1 MQTRQINSATNFT
14 RAWAW
19 AMLMFAIALEI
30 CGLSILKALDNA
42 GHGTAGKVAL
52 VVLMNISYFL
62 MSLTLRQIAVGV
74 AYATWEIV
82 GGIGVLLVSFVFF
95 DPHLSTAQYF
105 GIALG
110 FSGIVCIILGE
121 EHSES
126 RNLDADLR
134 KDSRVDS
141 NVDSRKDSQ
150 IDSANMCD
158 SRGESRESTTDSR
171 DSNIK

>member
-1 MQTRQINSATNFT
+1 
-14 RAWAW
+14 
-19 AMLMFAIALEI
+19 MLIAAIALEI

-42 GHGTAGKVAL
+42 GQGAIGKVAL
-52 VVLMNISYFL
+52 VILMNLSYFL

-95 DPHLSTAQYF
+95 EPHLSTAQYF

-121 EHSES
+121 EHSENGS
-126 RNLDADLR
+126 
-134 KDSRVDS
+134 S
-141 NVDSRKDSQ
+141 SQ
-150 IDSANMCD
+150 DTKAIHDKA
-158 SRGESRESTTDSR
+158 
-171 DSNIK
+171 KAQ

>member
-1 MQTRQINSATNFT
+1 MQINKNATHITHAKCT
-14 RAWAW
+14 RTWAW
-19 AMLMFAIALEI
+19 AMLILAIALEI

-42 GHGTAGKVAL
+42 GQGALGKVAL

-110 FSGIVCIILGE
+110 FSGIICIILGE
-121 EHSES
+121 EHGES
-126 RNLDADLR
+126 QGLGADSGIDSSVDSH
-134 KDSRVDS
+134 KDSP
-141 NVDSRKDSQ
+141 NLCETK
-150 IDSANMCD
+150 
-158 SRGESRESTTDSR
+158 GESNCKSLESSTDSH
-171 DSNIK
+171 DLSAK

>member
-1 MQTRQINSATNFT
+1 MQIKQTAQINSTTHAKST

-19 AMLMFAIALEI
+19 AMLMSAIALEI

-42 GHGTAGKVAL
+42 GHGAFGKVAL
-52 VVLMNISYFL
+52 IVLMNLSYFL

-105 GIALG
+105 GIAFG
-110 FSGIVCIILGE
+110 FAGIVCIILGE

-126 RNLDADLR
+126 R
-134 KDSRVDS
+134 
-141 NVDSRKDSQ
+141 
-150 IDSANMCD
+150 
-158 SRGESRESTTDSR
+158 ESSTDSS
-171 DSNIK
+171 DSIAK

>member
-1 MQTRQINSATNFT
+1 MQLNKNVINTTNTRFT

-42 GHGTAGKVAL
+42 GYSTLGKVAL
-52 VVLMNISYFL
+52 IVLMNVSYFL

-110 FSGIVCIILGE
+110 FSGIICIILGE
-121 EHSES
+121 EH
-126 RNLDADLR
+126 
-134 KDSRVDS
+134 
-141 NVDSRKDSQ
+141 
-150 IDSANMCD
+150 
-158 SRGESRESTTDSR
+158 GESRIDSR
-171 DSNIK
+171 IDLANLCDSNGVSHESGVDSSIK

>member
-1 MQTRQINSATNFT
+1 
-14 RAWAW
+14 
-19 AMLMFAIALEI
+19 MLMLAIALEI

-42 GHGTAGKVAL
+42 GQGALGKVAL

-110 FSGIVCIILGE
+110 FAGIVCIILGE
-121 EHSES
+121 EHAES
-126 RNLDADLR
+126 SDKSAKIAESSL
-134 KDSRVDS
+134 
-141 NVDSRKDSQ
+141 
-150 IDSANMCD
+150 DSAA
-158 SRGESRESTTDSR
+158 SAT
-171 DSNIK
+171 KKA

>member
-1 MQTRQINSATNFT
+1 
-14 RAWAW
+14 
-19 AMLMFAIALEI
+19 MLIAAIALEI

-105 GIALG
+105 GIAFG
-110 FSGIVCIILGE
+110 FAGIVCIILGE
-121 EHSES
+121 EHAES
-126 RNLDADLR
+126 
-134 KDSRVDS
+134 S
-141 NVDSRKDSQ
+141 NKSAESSL
-150 IDSANMCD
+150 DSAD
-158 SRGESRESTTDSR
+158 SATKEA
-171 DSNIK
+171 

>member
-1 MQTRQINSATNFT
+1 MQVSKLTLDFWRVKGYNSRILDLRKRIRFVQTNATNAKNSRT
-14 RAWAW
+14 VAW
-19 AMLMFAIALEI
+19 AMLIAAIALEI

-42 GHGTAGKVAL
+42 GQGAIGKVAL
-52 VVLMNISYFL
+52 VILMNLSYFL

-95 DPHLSTAQYF
+95 EPHLSTAQYF

-121 EHSES
+121 EHSENGS
-126 RNLDADLR
+126 SLPKDAKAIHD
-134 KDSRVDS
+134 KA
-141 NVDSRKDSQ
+141 KAQ
-150 IDSANMCD
+150 
-158 SRGESRESTTDSR
+158 
-171 DSNIK
+171 

>member
-1 MQTRQINSATNFT
+1 MQTSTNATFT
-14 RAWAW
+14 RARAW
-19 AMLMFAIALEI
+19 AMLLAAITLEI

-42 GHGTAGKVAL
+42 GHGALGKVAL

-110 FSGIVCIILGE
+110 FAGIVCIILGE
-121 EHSES
+121 EHAEYSDKSARIVES
-126 RNLDADLR
+126 SLD
-134 KDSRVDS
+134 ST
-141 NVDSRKDSQ
+141 
-150 IDSANMCD
+150 DSA
-158 SRGESRESTTDSR
+158 T
-171 DSNIK
+171 K

>member
-1 MQTRQINSATNFT
+1 MQVSKLTLDFWCVKGYNSRILDLRKRIRFVQTNATNAKNSRT
-14 RAWAW
+14 VAW
-19 AMLMFAIALEI
+19 AMLIAAIALEI

-42 GHGTAGKVAL
+42 GQGAIGKVSL
-52 VVLMNISYFL
+52 VILMNLSYFL

-95 DPHLSTAQYF
+95 EPHLSTAQYF

-121 EHSES
+121 EHSENGS
-126 RNLDADLR
+126 
-134 KDSRVDS
+134 S
-141 NVDSRKDSQ
+141 SQ
-150 IDSANMCD
+150 DTKAIHDKA
-158 SRGESRESTTDSR
+158 
-171 DSNIK
+171 KAQ

>member
-1 MQTRQINSATNFT
+1 MQVSKLTLDFWRVKGYNSRILDLRKRIRFVQTNATNAKNSRT
-14 RAWAW
+14 VAW
-19 AMLMFAIALEI
+19 AMLIAAIALEI

-42 GHGTAGKVAL
+42 GQGTIGKVAL
-52 VVLMNISYFL
+52 VILMNLSYFL

-95 DPHLSTAQYF
+95 EPHLSTAQYF

-121 EHSES
+121 EHSKNGS
-126 RNLDADLR
+126 SSQDAKAIHD
-134 KDSRVDS
+134 KA
-141 NVDSRKDSQ
+141 KAQ
-150 IDSANMCD
+150 
-158 SRGESRESTTDSR
+158 
-171 DSNIK
+171 

>member
-1 MQTRQINSATNFT
+1 MQVSKLTLDFWCVKGYNSRILDLRKRIRFVQTNATNAKSSRT
-14 RAWAW
+14 VAW
-19 AMLMFAIALEI
+19 AMLIAAIALEI

-42 GHGTAGKVAL
+42 GQGTIGKVAL
-52 VVLMNISYFL
+52 VILMNLSYFL

-95 DPHLSTAQYF
+95 EPHLSTAQYF

-121 EHSES
+121 EHSNGS
-126 RNLDADLR
+126 SSQDAKAIHD
-134 KDSRVDS
+134 KA
-141 NVDSRKDSQ
+141 KAQ
-150 IDSANMCD
+150 
-158 SRGESRESTTDSR
+158 
-171 DSNIK
+171 

>member
-1 MQTRQINSATNFT
+1 MQTIANAKNP

-19 AMLMFAIALEI
+19 AMLMSAIALEI

-42 GHGTAGKVAL
+42 GQGTIGKVAL
-52 VVLMNISYFL
+52 VLLMNLSYFL

-95 DPHLSTAQYF
+95 EPHLSTAQYF

-121 EHSES
+121 EHGDSSES
-126 RNLDADLR
+126 SGNLSA
-134 KDSRVDS
+134 DS
-141 NVDSRKDSQ
+141 N
-150 IDSANMCD
+150 ANLNSVRHC
-158 SRGESRESTTDSR
+158 EAREQSER
-171 DSNIK
+171 NEAIHNKAKAR

>member
-1 MQTRQINSATNFT
+1 MQTNKNATHITNAKFT

-42 GHGTAGKVAL
+42 GHGTLGKVAL
-52 VVLMNISYFL
+52 IVLMNISYFL

-121 EHSES
+121 EHGES
-126 RNLDADLR
+126 QGLGADFR
-134 KDSRVDS
+134 KDSSIDS
-141 NVDSRKDSQ
+141 HT
-150 IDSANMCD
+150 DSANLCEIK
-158 SRGESRESTTDSR
+158 GESSAKSTTDSR
-171 DSNIK
+171 NSSIK

>member
-1 MQTRQINSATNFT
+1 MQVSKLTLDFWRVKGYNSRILDLRKRIRFVQTNTQTNATNAKNSRT
-14 RAWAW
+14 VAW
-19 AMLMFAIALEI
+19 AMLIAAIALEI

-42 GHGTAGKVAL
+42 GKGTIGKVAL
-52 VVLMNISYFL
+52 VILMNLSYFL

-95 DPHLSTAQYF
+95 EPHLSTAQYF

-121 EHSES
+121 EHSKNGS
-126 RNLDADLR
+126 SSQDAKAIHD
-134 KDSRVDS
+134 KA
-141 NVDSRKDSQ
+141 KAQ
-150 IDSANMCD
+150 
-158 SRGESRESTTDSR
+158 
-171 DSNIK
+171 

>member
-1 MQTRQINSATNFT
+1 MQTNTQTNATNAKNS
-14 RAWAW
+14 RAGAW
-19 AMLMFAIALEI
+19 AMLIAAIALEI

-42 GHGTAGKVAL
+42 GQSTIGKVAL
-52 VVLMNISYFL
+52 VILMNLSYFL

-95 DPHLSTAQYF
+95 EPHLSTAQYF

-121 EHSES
+121 EHSENS
-126 RNLDADLR
+126 PQDAKVIHD
-134 KDSRVDS
+134 KT
-141 NVDSRKDSQ
+141 KAQ
-150 IDSANMCD
+150 
-158 SRGESRESTTDSR
+158 
-171 DSNIK
+171 

>member
-1 MQTRQINSATNFT
+1 MQTNTQTNATNAKNSRT
-14 RAWAW
+14 VAW
-19 AMLMFAIALEI
+19 AMLIAAIALEI

-42 GHGTAGKVAL
+42 GQGAIGKVAL
-52 VVLMNISYFL
+52 VILMNLSYFL

-95 DPHLSTAQYF
+95 EPHLSTAQYF

-121 EHSES
+121 EHSKNGS
-126 RNLDADLR
+126 SSQDAKAIHD
-134 KDSRVDS
+134 KA
-141 NVDSRKDSQ
+141 KAQ
-150 IDSANMCD
+150 
-158 SRGESRESTTDSR
+158 
-171 DSNIK
+171 

>member
-1 MQTRQINSATNFT
+1 MQTKQINSATNAKFT

-121 EHSES
+121 EHGES
-126 RNLDADLR
+126 HDLGADLR
-134 KDSRVDS
+134 KDSR
-141 NVDSRKDSQ
+141 VDSRKDSQ
-150 IDSANMCD
+150 IDSANVCD
-158 SRGESRESTTDSR
+158 SNAKLRESTADSR
-171 DSNIK
+171 DSNTK